1 MKPFISNLF
10 NQIHNP
16 QFFLLILLLLLTSF
30 GFAQELSSSE
40 KSIWKNALKSME
52 KSDQFYRG
60 KMSKQPQLNTDSIWK
75 LQSTIDSVNKKNFV
89 DLTKKYGYP
98 SLKRVGNETSIGLI
112 LHFTLE
118 NDFAELKDL
127 FKAELNKG
135 NMPPKHYA
143 WWYDR
148 CQRNMNMPIY
158 YGQYTNE
165 KFCGEQLDT
174 FNQRRKEIGL
184 EALEANPNC
193 K

>member
-1 MKPFISNLF
+1 MRNIF
-10 NQIHNP
+10 Q
-16 QFFLLILLLLLTSF
+16 LLIITLNSLFLCFNFVS
-30 GFAQELSSSE
+30 AQELSSSE
-40 KSIWKNALKSME
+40 KKAWKNELKLME

-60 KMSKQPQLNTDSIWK
+60 KMIKQPELNNDSIWS
-75 LQSTIDSVNKKNFV
+75 LQSIIDSINKKNFT

-98 SLKRVGNETSIGLI
+98 SLKRVGNETAMGLI

-118 NDFAELKDL
+118 SDFMELKDL
-127 FKAELNKG
+127 FKVELDKG

-148 CQRNMNMPIY
+148 CQRNMKKPIY

-165 KFCGEQLDT
+165 KFCGEQLET

-184 EALEANPNC
+184 DALEANPDC